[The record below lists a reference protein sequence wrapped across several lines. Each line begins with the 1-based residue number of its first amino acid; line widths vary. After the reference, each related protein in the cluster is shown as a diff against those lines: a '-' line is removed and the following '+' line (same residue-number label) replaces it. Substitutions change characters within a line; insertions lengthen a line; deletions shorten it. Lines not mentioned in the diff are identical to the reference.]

1 MPDIRRGVH
10 TQQVFVLACTLSIFR
25 RTSSVTLAVKL
36 PSIHT
41 KVKMDPTPSST
52 RPPPLSAKDSK
63 KGKRR
68 RRDDVD
74 KQGEA
79 AGRGNKDG
87 DSYSTLGKLVS
98 KATKP
103 TRETGYKHLDD
114 VREPCAILYCTSTAS
129 QYLHAAR
136 ILFKRK

>member
-1 MPDIRRGVH
+1 MKYAHYYRYSPWRSISFRSVTPLCLTLDILNNR
-10 TQQVFVLACTLSIFR
+10 
-25 RTSSVTLAVKL
+25 SSVTLAAKL
-36 PSIHT
+36 PSVST
-41 KVKMDPTPSST
+41 KVKMNPTPSSNSS
-52 RPPPLSAKDSK
+52 PPSSAKDCK
-63 KGKRR
+63 RGKRR

-74 KQGEA
+74 KLGEA

-114 VREPCAILYCTSTAS
+114 VREPCVILYCTSTAS
-129 QYLHAAR
+129 
-136 ILFKRK
+136 